1 MRKRSVARECA
12 LKILYQVE
20 LINIQPEK
28 AIPSFWE
35 QEEKHPQDVQSFA
48 EDIVTNVRI
57 RVADLDRKISEY
69 ATNWQISR
77 MAVIDRNVLR
87 IGLYELMYASGIPPK
102 VAINEAVELAKKYGD
117 TESSKFVNGILDKI
131 HKKEILSPT
140 AEDARPTR

>member
-20 LINIQPEK
+20 LIHIPPER

-35 QEEKHPQDVQSFA
+35 QEEEHPQDVRDFA
-48 EDIVTNVRI
+48 ADIVVNVRA
-57 RVADLDRKISEY
+57 RVEAIDGKISEY

-87 IGLYELMYASGIPPK
+87 MGVYELMYAPGIPPK
-102 VAINEAVELAKKYGD
+102 VAINE
-117 TESSKFVNGILDKI
+117 
-131 HKKEILSPT
+131 
-140 AEDARPTR
+140 

>member
-12 LKILYQVE
+12 LKVLYQVE
-20 LINIQPEK
+20 LIKIAP
-28 AIPSFWE
+28 ARALPSFWE
-35 QEEKHPQDVQSFA
+35 QEEEHPADVRAFA
-48 EDIVTNVRI
+48 EDIVNNVRT
-57 RVADLDRKISEY
+57 RVEDLDRKISEY

-87 IGLYELMYASGIPPK
+87 IGVYELLYAPGIPPK

-131 HKKEILSPT
+131 HKQEVASPK
-140 AEDARPTR
+140 P

>member
-20 LINIQPEK
+20 LIKISPER

-35 QEEKHPQDVQSFA
+35 QEEDHTEDVRAFA
-48 EDIVTNVRI
+48 ADIVINVRA
-57 RVADLDRKISEY
+57 RVEDLDRKISEY
-69 ATNWQISR
+69 ATNWQVSR

-87 IGLYELMYASGIPPK
+87 IGVYELMYATGIPPK

-117 TESSKFVNGILDKI
+117 MESSKFVNGILDKI
-131 HKKEILSPT
+131 HKQEVVPP
-140 AEDARPTR
+140 AP